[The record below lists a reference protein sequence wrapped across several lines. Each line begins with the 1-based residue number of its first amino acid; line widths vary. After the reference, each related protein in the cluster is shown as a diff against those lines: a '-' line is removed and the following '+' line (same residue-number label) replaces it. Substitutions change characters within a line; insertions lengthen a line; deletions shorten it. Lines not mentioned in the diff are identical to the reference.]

1 MNRVHRLPLNL
12 IVLVASLLLAVLLF
26 ASVLLGS
33 VPLNLS
39 NAFNL
44 AEPSIDRTILFQL
57 RLPRAILG
65 IMVGATLGATGAA
78 YQALFRN
85 PLADPFIVGSS
96 SGAAVGAVM
105 MIVFGFASI
114 GGAALGAFV
123 GALLA
128 VWFVYGYAAVRRLPS
143 VSLLLVGSTLGTM
156 LGAVVWLLLAIHD
169 QQLPRI
175 VSWLLGGLG
184 GVSWFTVG
192 LASGCVTIS
201 VGVLVLLGKP
211 LDAAVLGDDVATT
224 LGYKTRTIAAW
235 TLFAGSMAVAAAVA
249 SAGIIGFV
257 GLIAPHLARP
267 LVGGLQRRTI
277 LVSALLGSAL
287 VQSADL
293 LARLVVAPLEL
304 PLGVVTAVIGGPV
317 FLWVLGRSR
326 LMGASSP

>member
-1 MNRVHRLPLNL
+1 VKQLPMKWILL
-12 IVLVASLLLAVLLF
+12 AATLLLVGLLF

-33 VPLNLS
+33 VPLKLG
-39 NAFNL
+39 NALNL
-44 AEPSIDRTILFQL
+44 AEPSTDQTILFQL
-57 RLPRAILG
+57 RLPRAILA
-65 IMVGATLGATGAA
+65 IVVGAALGATGAA

-96 SGAAVGAVM
+96 SGAAVGAVV
-105 MIVFGFASI
+105 MIVFGLASV

-128 VWFVYGYAAVRRLPS
+128 VWFVYGYAEVRRLPS

-156 LGAVVWLLLAIHD
+156 LGAVVWLILAIHD

-224 LGYKTRTIAAW
+224 LGYKARTIAAW
-235 TLFAGSMAVAAAVA
+235 TLFAGSIAVAAAVA

-257 GLIAPHLARP
+257 GLVAPHLARA
-267 LVGGLQRRTI
+267 LVGGMQRRTI
-277 LVSALLGSAL
+277 LLSALLGATL
-287 VQSADL
+287 VQGADL
-293 LARLVVAPLEL
+293 LARTVVAPVEL

-326 LMGASSP
+326 LLGASTR